1 MVGACASF
9 SKLSNQIPVC
19 WLEKIAIESAIL
31 KESAIS
37 PYHLVKEVL
46 Q

>member
-9 SKLSNQIPVC
+9 SKLSNKIPMC
-19 WLEKIAIESAIL
+19 WLEKISIGNAIL
-31 KESAIS
+31 KESAIF

-46 Q
+46 